1 MNRAAVQPQRGSGN
15 RPERQSLSANRA
27 AEPRLLNSLNIKMK
41 SHLTLL
47 LIVIYCFFAAGLA
60 VAQDETA
67 RIEATWQVQKYDIVA
82 TLPQNVA
89 DRNLTVKAVLNVK
102 NISDAPASTLSLRIS
117 PNADVSS
124 VTVGGATADFS
135 KRQEKAS
142 TTVELQRIHIRV
154 PAVQPGG
161 TLTATVDYKLA
172 VKDNS
177 GVASLSP
184 VGSHFLPMSFW
195 YPTPNSWFF
204 ARGADSAPFSLSVV
218 GAQGQFV
225 TSGENRSKDSV
236 YEEKLNGQPFF
247 AVGNWDT
254 INATGATVYVP
265 KGLNADAQKRANEL
279 AAIATDAK
287 AFIASLLGTAPD
299 EPIRIVAVRRGTG
312 FAGGGTIF
320 VDESVFRRPKIDSLT
335 AMNVAEAVAKMWIGG
350 AIGITGDAQGTIRE
364 GLSRFIATQFIENR
378 FGKDVA
384 DVERMRQRVAYA
396 SIARRDSP
404 LVTVTPVDD
413 FYYAEVANKGA
424 MIWNLLQRKVGK
436 DEFYKTLREN
446 AADRSLD
453 MAELRQ
459 AFSTQKDFLDYML
472 TQVTDM
478 NLLVGL
484 PQAGNSETK
493 VALRNT
499 GAIDAT
505 VTVTATTA
513 NGEVLSAPTTIR
525 ATSFGEVSFKTP
537 AKVVRA
543 EVDSEKLYPQQDYSD
558 DVAPREFTDSDELLA
573 VKKAFDQQDFA
584 GAEKNAR
591 LVLRDL
597 PRFDDVRVLLGRAL
611 LAQNKTADAEKEF
624 RTVLDEKLPTARSMS
639 WADVGLGEIASRANK
654 SSEAVKFAEDAI
666 KADGE
671 YGASL
676 AARALRNKLNVSTAS
691 DDSIKA
697 YFAQFD
703 KTAVSNRKADLDAMV
718 VAGEATKFANGIS
731 GQTEQWQ
738 TQIKQ
743 IDQLDANNVLVETN
757 LNVKLLSRDPTS
769 GMAVYR
775 MTKVGGEWKLSGVKM
790 FEVR

>member
-1 MNRAAVQPQRGSGN
+1 M
-15 RPERQSLSANRA
+15 
-27 AEPRLLNSLNIKMK
+27 RLYLA
-41 SHLTLL
+41 LL
-47 LIVIYCFFAAGLA
+47 LSVIYCLFGVASAF
-60 VAQDETA
+60 AQDETS
-67 RIEATWQVQKYDIVA
+67 RVEATWKVQKYDIRA
-82 TLPQNVA
+82 TLPQNAA
-89 DRNLTVKAVLNVK
+89 DRNLLVKATISVK
-102 NISDAPASTLSLRIS
+102 NVSDAPASTLSLRIS
-117 PNADVSS
+117 PNAEISS
-124 VTVGGATADFS
+124 VTVNGATADFS

-142 TTVELQRIHIRV
+142 ASVELQRVQVRV
-154 PAVQPGG
+154 PSVQPGG
-161 TLTATVDYKLA
+161 TLTAVVDYKLE
-172 VKDNS
+172 VKENS
-177 GVASLSP
+177 GIASLSP
-184 VGSHFLPMSFW
+184 VSSHFLPMSFW

-204 ARGADSAPFSLSVV
+204 ARGADSAPYSIAVA
-218 GAQGQFV
+218 GAQSDFV
-225 TSGENRSKDSV
+225 TAGDRKSKDAA

-247 AVGNWDT
+247 AVGNWDV
-254 INATGATVYVP
+254 INTAGPTVLVP
-265 KGLNADAQKRANEL
+265 KGSNADAQKLANEL

-287 AFIASLLGTAPD
+287 TFIATLLGAAPD

-350 AIGITGDAQGTIRE
+350 AIGVTGDAQGTIRE
-364 GLSRFIATQFIENR
+364 GLVRFIATQFIENR

-384 DVERMRQRVAYA
+384 DVERMRQRTAYA
-396 SIARRDSP
+396 SVARRDSP
-404 LVTVTPVDD
+404 LRTVTPVDD
-413 FYYAEVANKGA
+413 FYFSEVANKGA

-436 DEFYKTLREN
+436 DEFYRTLREN
-446 AADRSLD
+446 AKDGSLE

-459 AFSTQKDFLDYML
+459 AFSAQKDFLDYAIDQ
-472 TQVTDM
+472 TTDM

-484 PQAGNSETK
+484 PQAGNGETK

-499 GAIDAT
+499 GSIDAT

-513 NGEVLSAPTTIR
+513 TGEVLTAPTTIR

-537 AKVVRA
+537 AKIVRA
-543 EVDSEKLYPQQDYSD
+543 EVDFEKLYPQQDYSD

-573 VKKAFDQQDFA
+573 VKRAFDQQDFA

-624 RTVLDEKLPTARSMS
+624 HAVLDEKLPTARSIA

-666 KADGE
+666 RADGE

-676 AARALRNKLNVSTAS
+676 AARTLRNKLNVSTAS
-691 DDSIKA
+691 DDSIKT

-718 VAGEATKFANGIS
+718 VPGDATKFANGLS

-738 TQIKQ
+738 TQVRQ
-743 IDQLDANNVLVETN
+743 IDPLDANNVLVETN
-757 LNVKLLSRDPTS
+757 LNVKLLSRDATS
-769 GMAVYR
+769 GIAVFR
-775 MTKVGGEWKLSGVKM
+775 MTKVGGEWKISGVEM